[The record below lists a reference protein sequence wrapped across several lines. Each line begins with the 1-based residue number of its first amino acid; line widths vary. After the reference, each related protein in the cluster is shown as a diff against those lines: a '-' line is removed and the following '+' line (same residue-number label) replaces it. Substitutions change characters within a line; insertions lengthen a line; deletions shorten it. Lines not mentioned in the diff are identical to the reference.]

1 MWMRDLRLVTLLTV
15 AALVLAGC
23 ARREATP
30 TEPAEPVAAPR
41 ISVVAS
47 FYPLYEFA
55 RRVGGEGADVRNL
68 TPSGAGAHDYEPT
81 AQDVIALQS
90 ARLVVYN
97 GAGFE
102 PWIDRLLPTLP
113 ASVEAVRATEG
124 LPLVKGEAEHDH
136 GHGHGKKDSADRSKE
151 AEGLDPHVWLDPV
164 LAQQIVDTIAAAF
177 ARVDPDRAAAY
188 EANAAAL
195 KADLADL
202 DRRYRETLAT
212 CKKRN
217 FITSHAA
224 FGYLAS
230 RYGLR
235 MIPISGLSPE
245 VEPSPA
251 RLRAVVREA
260 RAHRVRVIY
269 FETLVSPRVAETIA
283 REVGAKTAVLNPVEG
298 LTPDEQS
305 RGATYFTVMDENLR
319 SLAEGLDC
327 R

>member
-1 MWMRDLRLVTLLTV
+1 MRDIRLGVVLMV
-15 AALVLAGC
+15 AALALAGC

-30 TEPAEPVAAPR
+30 TAPAELAAAPR

-55 RRVGGEGADVRNL
+55 RRIGGEHADVRNL
-68 TPSGAGAHDYEPT
+68 VPSGAGPHDYEPT

-90 ARLVVYN
+90 ARLVIYN

-102 PWIDRLLPTLP
+102 PWLDRLLPTLP
-113 ASVEAVRATEG
+113 ASVEAVKATEG

-136 GHGHGKKDSADRSKE
+136 GREGEQHQDK
-151 AEGLDPHVWLDPV
+151 EGLDPHVWLDPV
-164 LAQQIVDTIAAAF
+164 LAQQMVDTLAAAF

-188 EANAAAL
+188 EAAAADL
-195 KADLADL
+195 KADLGAL
-202 DRRYRETLAT
+202 DRRYRETLAA
-212 CKKRN
+212 CAKKD

-235 MIPISGLSPE
+235 MIPVSGLSPE

-260 RAHRVRVIY
+260 RAHRARVIY

-283 REVGAKTAVLNPVEG
+283 REVGAKTAVLNPIEG